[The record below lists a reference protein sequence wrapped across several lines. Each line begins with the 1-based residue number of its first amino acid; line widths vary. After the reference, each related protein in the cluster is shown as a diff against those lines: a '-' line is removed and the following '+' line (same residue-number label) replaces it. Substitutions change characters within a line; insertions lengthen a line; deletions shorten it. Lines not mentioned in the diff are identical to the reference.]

1 MTEIL
6 HVIVLNERLGPSL
19 FEDFDT
25 DLDEIT
31 LKCMGWRKNYNGC
44 KALLSHTEQG
54 QSHFSEI
61 N

>member
-19 FEDFDT
+19 FEDFET

-54 QSHFSEI
+54 Q
-61 N
+61 